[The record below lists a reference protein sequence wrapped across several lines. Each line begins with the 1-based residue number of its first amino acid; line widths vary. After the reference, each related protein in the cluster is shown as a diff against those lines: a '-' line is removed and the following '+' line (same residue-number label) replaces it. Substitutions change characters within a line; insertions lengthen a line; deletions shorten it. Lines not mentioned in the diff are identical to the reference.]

1 MARNGTLVV
10 PVNNNSMGGVKVLTV
25 FYRFQG
31 QERTSTVREG
41 NLLRIP

>member
-1 MARNGTLVV
+1 
-10 PVNNNSMGGVKVLTV
+10 VLTV

-31 QERTSTVREG
+31 QERTTTVREG